1 MKDKLRI
8 LLRIALVLF
17 LVCGVTVGVLYV
29 NRDVG
34 IPTDQLEQDMRT
46 GQGIPDGW
54 TVQTSAGDT
63 TAAGIAYAPDHSDY
77 VHALYIDRNTHRFFT
92 TGWFGIMG
100 GSLFEISDF
109 VAAFTVYD
117 RPETAYISMNAEKID
132 RAVIDNGTETRI
144 IELDSTQPFALVLP
158 RNSGQCDVL
167 RRRRSAGRSPNCP
180 MSLRTGVRLISA
192 LECSAF
198 SC

>member
-8 LLRIALVLF
+8 LLRIALVLL
-17 LVCGVTVGVLYV
+17 LVGGVTVGVLYA
-29 NRDVG
+29 NRDIG

-77 VHALYIDRNTHRFFT
+77 VYALYIDRNTHRFFT

-132 RAVIDNGTETRI
+132 RAVID
-144 IELDSTQPFALVLP
+144 
-158 RNSGQCDVL
+158 SG
-167 RRRRSAGRSPNCP
+167 
-180 MSLRTGVRLISA
+180 I
-192 LECSAF
+192 
-198 SC
+198 

>member
-1 MKDKLRI
+1 MKQRLSI
-8 LLRIALVLF
+8 LLRIALAVL
-17 LVCGVTVGVLYV
+17 LVCGVSVGVLYV

-46 GQGIPDGW
+46 SQSVLDGW

-77 VHALYIDRNTHRFFT
+77 VFAIYIDRDSHRFFT
-92 TGWFGIMG
+92 TGWFAIMR

-109 VAAFTVYD
+109 VAAFTVDD

-132 RAVIDNGTETRI
+132 RAVIDSGTETHT

-158 RNSGQCDVL
+158 RDSGSVTFYGADSQPAEIRV
-167 RRRRSAGRSPNCP
+167 
-180 MSLRTGVRLISA
+180 VR
-192 LECSAF
+192 
-198 SC
+198 

>member
-8 LLRIALVLF
+8 LLRIALALL

-77 VHALYIDRNTHRFFT
+77 VYALYIDRNTHRFFT
-92 TGWFGIMG
+92 AGWFGIMG

-109 VAAFTVYD
+109 VAAFTVDD

-158 RNSGQCDVL
+158 RNSGSVTFYGADGQP
-167 RRRRSAGRSPNCP
+167 AE
-180 MSLRTGVRLISA
+180 VRIVR
-192 LECSAF
+192 
-198 SC
+198 